1 MVTKKKLKKDTRYA
15 KKALKGNR
23 ELAQSFAEEVVV
35 YMLKKGPEN
44 GAKAWH
50 KAVKKLRKLNKMSD
64 VDMVI
69 SSWKAASPE
78 KES

>member
-1 MVTKKKLKKDTRYA
+1 MVTRKKLKKDTRYA

>member
-35 YMLKKGPEN
+35 YMLKKGPEK
-44 GAKAWH
+44 GAEAWH
-50 KAVKKLRKLNKMSD
+50 KAVKKMRKLNKMSD

-69 SSWKAASPE
+69 SSWKAASAE